1 MTNAGDTRT
10 PRPLGAAGSRI
21 RWPQSESGWAV
32 GHILLT
38 GLVAADPRDG
48 LLAAGPGL
56 DESDDAD
63 GALSQV
69 APAPHSTPT

>member
-1 MTNAGDTRT
+1 MRET
-10 PRPLGAAGSRI
+10 PGPLAPSGRPAPRI
-21 RWPQSESGWAV
+21 RQPQSESGWAV

-38 GLVAADPRDG
+38 GLVADDPRDG